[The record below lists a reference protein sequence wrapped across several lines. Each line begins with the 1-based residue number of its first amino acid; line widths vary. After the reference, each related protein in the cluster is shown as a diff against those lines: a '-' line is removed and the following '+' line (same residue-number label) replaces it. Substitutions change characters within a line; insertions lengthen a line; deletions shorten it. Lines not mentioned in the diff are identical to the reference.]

1 MDSVS
6 SVRETKTLIGHEAP
20 EIDRERCMDRIA
32 VLKNPIQEYAW
43 GSKTA
48 IQTLLGL
55 PVPSEKP
62 AAELWLGAHPKAP
75 SEVMIDGEWQ
85 LLEKVIERDPVS
97 VLGKG
102 VAERFSKKL
111 PFLFKVLAADH
122 PLSIQVHP
130 NLEEAREGF
139 ERENR
144 LGIPL
149 NASERNYKDANHK
162 PEILCAITSF
172 EGLKGFRTP
181 EDIIDLMAKVSV
193 STLSDELSRLRKE
206 PDASGL
212 KRFFTSLLSMDQ
224 ARRERVIDEA
234 IRGAERCVNEDR
246 AFYWM
251 VELDREYPG
260 DIGVLSPL
268 IFNLMELGPGEA
280 IYIPAG
286 ELHAYLRGV
295 GMELMA
301 NSDNVLRGGLT
312 PKHVDVPE
320 LLKIVNFISEP
331 VLKVKPHP
339 GELPGE
345 KIYASPAEEFQL
357 SVISVANG
365 DLFISERDRGVEIMI
380 CMEGEAR
387 IKDLESGQV
396 ETVEKGKSLL
406 IPSAL
411 GQYRIVGKATLYKAT
426 VGIAD
431 QTRQ

>member
-1 MDSVS
+1 MGGPKAWSGK
-6 SVRETKTLIGHEAP
+6 RY
-20 EIDRERCMDRIA
+20 MDRIA
-32 VLKNPIQEYAW
+32 VLKNPVQDYAW

-75 SEVMIDGEWQ
+75 SEVMIEGEWRS
-85 LLEKVIERDPVS
+85 LEKVIERDPVS

-102 VAERFSKKL
+102 VAERFSNKL
-111 PFLFKVLAADH
+111 PFLFKVLAADR

-139 ERENR
+139 ARENR
-144 LGIPL
+144 LGISL
-149 NASERNYKDANHK
+149 DASERNYKDANHK
-162 PEILCAITSF
+162 PETLCAITPF

-181 EDIIDLMAKVSV
+181 EAIISLMDRVSV
-193 STLSDELSRLRKE
+193 STLSHELVRLRKE
-206 PDASGL
+206 PDGSGL
-212 KRFFTSLLSMDQ
+212 KHFFTSLMSLDQ
-224 ARRERVIDEA
+224 TRRERLIDEA
-234 IRGAERCVNEDR
+234 IRGAERCAGEDR
-246 AFYWM
+246 SFYWM
-251 VELDREYPG
+251 VELNREYPG

-268 IFNLMELGPGEA
+268 IFNLVELEPGEA

-286 ELHAYLRGV
+286 ELHAYLKGV

-320 LLKIVNFISEP
+320 LLKIVNFSPEP
-331 VLKVKPHP
+331 VGKVKLSR
-339 GELPGE
+339 GLPGE
-345 KIYASPAEEFQL
+345 KIYATPADEFQL

-365 DLFISERDRGVEIMI
+365 DLFISERDGGVEIMI

-387 IKDLESGQV
+387 IKDRGNKEPLVLTTGSSV
-396 ETVEKGKSLL
+396 I
-406 IPSAL
+406 IPAS
-411 GQYRIVGKATLYKAT
+411 VGWYQIEGRAELYKAT
-426 VGIAD
+426 V
-431 QTRQ
+431 

>member
-1 MDSVS
+1 
-6 SVRETKTLIGHEAP
+6 
-20 EIDRERCMDRIA
+20 MDRIA

-55 PVPSEKP
+55 PSPSEKP

-75 SEVMIDGEWQ
+75 SQVMVGGEWQ
-85 LLEKVIERDPVS
+85 SLEGVIETDPVS

-102 VAERFSKKL
+102 VAERFSNKL
-111 PFLFKVLAADH
+111 PFLFKVLAADR

-162 PEILCAITSF
+162 PEILCAFTPF

-181 EDIIDLMAKVSV
+181 EAIINLMDKVSI
-193 STLSDELSRLRKE
+193 STLSDELSRLRRE
-206 PDASGL
+206 PDGSGL
-212 KRFFTSLLSMDQ
+212 KSFFISLVSMDQ

-246 AFYWM
+246 SFYWM
-251 VELDREYPG
+251 VELNREYPG

-268 IFNLMELGPGEA
+268 IFNLVELGPGEA

-320 LLKIVNFISEP
+320 LLKIVNFSPEP
-331 VLKVKPHP
+331 VRKVTPSN
-339 GELPGE
+339 GLPGE
-345 KIYASPAEEFQL
+345 KIYASPAQEFQL
-357 SVISVANG
+357 SIISVANG
-365 DLFISERDRGVEIMI
+365 DPFISERDRGVEIMI
-380 CMEGEAR
+380 CMQGEGE

-411 GQYRIVGKATLYKAT
+411 GEYQIVGRGKLYKAA
-426 VGIAD
+426 V
-431 QTRQ
+431 

>member
-1 MDSVS
+1 MY
-6 SVRETKTLIGHEAP
+6 
-20 EIDRERCMDRIA
+20 RIA

-48 IQTLLGL
+48 IQALLGL

-75 SEVMIDGEWQ
+75 SEVMIEGEWQ
-85 LLEKVIERDPVS
+85 SLEKIIETDPVS
-97 VLGKG
+97 VLGKR
-102 VAERFSKKL
+102 VAERFSNKL
-111 PFLFKVLAADH
+111 PFLFKVLAADR

-130 NLEEAREGF
+130 NLEEARDGF

-144 LGIPL
+144 LGISL
-149 NASERNYKDANHK
+149 DASERNYKDANHK
-162 PEILCAITSF
+162 PEILCAITPF

-181 EDIIDLMAKVSV
+181 EAIINLMDKVSI
-193 STLSDELSRLRKE
+193 STLADELSRLGKE
-206 PDASGL
+206 PDGSGL
-212 KRFFTSLLSMDQ
+212 KHFFTSLVSMDQ

-234 IRGAERCVNEDR
+234 IRGAERFINEDR

-251 VELDREYPG
+251 VELNREYPG
-260 DIGVLSPL
+260 DIGVLSPI

-320 LLKIVNFISEP
+320 LLKIVNFSPEP
-331 VLKVKPHP
+331 VRKVTPS
-339 GELPGE
+339 GGLPGE
-345 KIYASPAEEFQL
+345 KIYATPAEEFQL

-365 DLFISERDRGVEIMI
+365 DPFISERDRGVEIMI
-380 CMEGEAR
+380 CMEGGGE

-406 IPSAL
+406 IHSAL
-411 GQYRIVGKATLYKAT
+411 GQYQIVGEAKLYKAT
-426 VGIAD
+426 VGITD

>member
-1 MDSVS
+1 
-6 SVRETKTLIGHEAP
+6 
-20 EIDRERCMDRIA
+20 MDRIA
-32 VLKNPIQEYAW
+32 VLKNPVQEYAW

-55 PVPSEKP
+55 PVPSERP

-75 SEVMIDGEWQ
+75 SKVFIDGEWQ
-85 LLEKVIERDPVS
+85 SLEKVIERDPVS

-102 VAERFSKKL
+102 VAGKFSDKL
-111 PFLFKVLAADH
+111 PFLLKVLAADR

-130 NLEEAREGF
+130 NLEQAREGF

-149 NASERNYKDANHK
+149 DASERNYKDANHK
-162 PEILCAITSF
+162 PEVLCALTPF

-181 EDIIDLMAKVSV
+181 EVILGLMAKASV

-206 PDASGL
+206 TDSSGL
-212 KRFFTSLLSMDQ
+212 KHFFTSLVSLDQ
-224 ARRERVIDEA
+224 GRRERVIDEA

-251 VELDREYPG
+251 VELNREYPG

-268 IFNLMELGPGEA
+268 IFNLVELGPGEA

-286 ELHAYLRGV
+286 ELHAYLKGV
-295 GMELMA
+295 GTELMA

-312 PKHVDVPE
+312 PKHVDIPE
-320 LLKIVNFISEP
+320 LLKIVKFTPEP
-331 VLKVKPHP
+331 VRKVKLS
-339 GELPGE
+339 GGLPGE
-345 KIYASPAEEFQL
+345 KIYATPAEEFQL
-357 SVISVANG
+357 SVISVATG
-365 DLFISERDRGVEIMI
+365 DRFVSESDRGVEIMI

-387 IKDLESGQV
+387 IKDYDDSEPLLLKTGDSV
-396 ETVEKGKSLL
+396 L
-406 IPSAL
+406 IPSSVDWYEIEGRA
-411 GQYRIVGKATLYKAT
+411 KLYKAT
-426 VGIAD
+426 VQATD
-431 QTRQ
+431 QVSR

>member
-1 MDSVS
+1 
-6 SVRETKTLIGHEAP
+6 
-20 EIDRERCMDRIA
+20 MDRIA

-48 IQTLLGL
+48 IQTLIGL

-75 SEVMIDGEWQ
+75 SEVMIEGEWQ
-85 LLEKVIERDPVS
+85 SLEKIIERDPVS

-102 VAERFSKKL
+102 VAERFSNKL
-111 PFLFKVLAADH
+111 PFLFKVLAADR

-130 NLEEAREGF
+130 NFEEAREGF

-162 PEILCAITSF
+162 PEILCAITPF

-181 EDIIDLMAKVSV
+181 EDIIDLMDRVSV
-193 STLSDELSRLRKE
+193 STLSDELSRLRRE
-206 PDASGL
+206 TDGSGL
-212 KRFFTSLLSMDQ
+212 KRFFTSLISMDQ
-224 ARRERVIDEA
+224 TRRERVIDEA
-234 IRGAERCVNEDR
+234 IRGAEGCINEDR
-246 AFYWM
+246 LFYWM
-251 VELDREYPG
+251 VELNREYPG

-268 IFNLMELGPGEA
+268 IFNLVELGPGEA
-280 IYIPAG
+280 IYIPAN
-286 ELHAYLRGV
+286 ELHAYLKGV

-320 LLKIVNFISEP
+320 LLKIVSFTPEP
-331 VLKVKPHP
+331 VRKVTPS
-339 GELPGE
+339 GGLPGE
-345 KIYASPAEEFQL
+345 KIYATPAEEFQL
-357 SVISVANG
+357 SVISVANR
-365 DLFISERDRGVEIMI
+365 DPFISERDRGVEIMI
-380 CMEGEAR
+380 CMEGGAE

-396 ETVEKGKSLL
+396 ETVAKGKSLL

-411 GQYRIVGKATLYKAT
+411 SQYQIVGEATIYKAT
-426 VGIAD
+426 V
-431 QTRQ
+431 

>member
-1 MDSVS
+1 
-6 SVRETKTLIGHEAP
+6 
-20 EIDRERCMDRIA
+20 MDRIA

-43 GSKTA
+43 GSKAA

-55 PVPSEKP
+55 PSPSEKP

-75 SEVMIDGEWQ
+75 SEVMVDGEWQ
-85 LLEKVIERDPVS
+85 SLEKIIERDPVS

-102 VAERFSKKL
+102 VAKRFSNKL

-149 NASERNYKDANHK
+149 DASERNYKDANHK
-162 PEILCAITSF
+162 PEILCAVTPF

-181 EDIIDLMAKVSV
+181 ENISSLMDRVSV
-193 STLSDELSRLRKE
+193 STLSHELSGLRNE
-206 PDASGL
+206 SDGSGL
-212 KRFFTSLLSMDQ
+212 KHFFTSLMSLDQ
-224 ARRERVIDEA
+224 AHREQVVDEA
-234 IRGAERCVNEDR
+234 IRGAERCVSEDR
-246 AFYWM
+246 SFYWM
-251 VELDREYPG
+251 GELNREYPG

-268 IFNLMELGPGEA
+268 IFNLVELAPGEA

-286 ELHAYLRGV
+286 ELHAYLKGV

-320 LLKIVNFISEP
+320 LLKIVNFSPEP
-331 VLKVKPHP
+331 VWKVELS
-339 GELPGE
+339 GGLPGE
-345 KIYASPAEEFQL
+345 RIYTTPADEFQL

-365 DLFISERDRGVEIMI
+365 DPFISEKDRGVEIMI

-387 IKDLESGQV
+387 IKDSGIN
-396 ETVEKGKSLL
+396 EPLSLTTGNSVI
-406 IPSAL
+406 IPSS
-411 GQYRIVGKATLYKAT
+411 VGWYQIDGRGKLYKAA
-426 VGIAD
+426 V
-431 QTRQ
+431 

>member
-1 MDSVS
+1 
-6 SVRETKTLIGHEAP
+6 
-20 EIDRERCMDRIA
+20 MDRIA
-32 VLKNPIQEYAW
+32 VLKNPVQEYAW

-48 IQTLLGL
+48 IQTLIGL

-75 SEVMIDGEWQ
+75 SQVMVDGEWQ
-85 LLEKVIERDPVS
+85 SLEKIIERDPVS
-97 VLGKG
+97 VLGKR

-111 PFLFKVLAADH
+111 PFLFKVLAADR

-130 NLEEAREGF
+130 NFEQAREGF

-144 LGIPL
+144 LGISL
-149 NASERNYKDANHK
+149 DSSERNYRDANHK
-162 PEILCAITSF
+162 PEILCAVTPF
-172 EGLKGFRTP
+172 EGLKGFRSP
-181 EDIIDLMAKVSV
+181 EDILSLMDRVSV
-193 STLSDELSRLRKE
+193 STLSDELSGLRKE
-206 PDASGL
+206 TDGSGL
-212 KRFFTSLLSMDQ
+212 RRFFTSLVSMDQ

-234 IRGAERCVNEDR
+234 IRGAGSCVNEDR
-246 AFYWM
+246 SFYWM
-251 VELDREYPG
+251 VELNREYPG

-280 IYIPAG
+280 IYIPAN

-320 LLKIVNFISEP
+320 LLKIVNFTPEP
-331 VLKVKPHP
+331 VRKVKPHP
-339 GELPGE
+339 GGLPGE
-345 KIYASPAEEFQL
+345 KIYATPAEEFQL

-365 DLFISERDRGVEIMI
+365 DPFISERDRGVEIMI

-387 IKDLESGQV
+387 IKDSGTN
-396 ETVEKGKSLL
+396 EPLL
-406 IPSAL
+406 LTTGNSVIIPSS
-411 GQYRIVGKATLYKAT
+411 VGWYQIEGRARVYKAT
-426 VGIAD
+426 V
-431 QTRQ
+431 

>member
-1 MDSVS
+1 
-6 SVRETKTLIGHEAP
+6 
-20 EIDRERCMDRIA
+20 MDRIA
-32 VLKNPIQEYAW
+32 VLKNPIQEYGW

-55 PVPSEKP
+55 PVSSRRP

-75 SEVMIDGEWQ
+75 SQVMVEGEWQ
-85 LLEKVIERDPVS
+85 SLDKVIETDPVS
-97 VLGKG
+97 VLGKR

-111 PFLFKVLAADH
+111 PFLFKVLAADR

-139 ERENR
+139 ERENK

-162 PEILCAITSF
+162 PEILCAITPF

-181 EDIIDLMAKVSV
+181 EDILSLMDRVSIT
-193 STLSDELSRLRKE
+193 TLADELSRLRKE
-206 PDASGL
+206 PDGSGL
-212 KRFFTSLLSMDQ
+212 KPFFTSLVSMDQ

-246 AFYWM
+246 SFYWM
-251 VELDREYPG
+251 VELNREYPG
-260 DIGVLSPL
+260 DIGVLSPI
-268 IFNLMELGPGEA
+268 IFNLVELGPGEA

-320 LLKIVNFISEP
+320 LLKIVNFSPEP
-331 VLKVKPHP
+331 VRKVTPS
-339 GELPGE
+339 GGLPGE

-365 DLFISERDRGVEIMI
+365 NPFISERDRGVEIMI

-387 IKDLESGQV
+387 IKDSGTN
-396 ETVEKGKSLL
+396 EPLL
-406 IPSAL
+406 FTTGDSVIIPSS
-411 GQYRIVGKATLYKAT
+411 VGWYQIEGRGKLYKAA
-426 VGIAD
+426 V
-431 QTRQ
+431 

>member
-1 MDSVS
+1 
-6 SVRETKTLIGHEAP
+6 
-20 EIDRERCMDRIA
+20 
-32 VLKNPIQEYAW
+32 
-43 GSKTA
+43 
-48 IQTLLGL
+48 
-55 PVPSEKP
+55 
-62 AAELWLGAHPKAP
+62 
-75 SEVMIDGEWQ
+75 
-85 LLEKVIERDPVS
+85 
-97 VLGKG
+97 
-102 VAERFSKKL
+102 
-111 PFLFKVLAADH
+111 
-122 PLSIQVHP
+122 
-130 NLEEAREGF
+130 
-139 ERENR
+139 
-144 LGIPL
+144 
-149 NASERNYKDANHK
+149 
-162 PEILCAITSF
+162 
-172 EGLKGFRTP
+172 
-181 EDIIDLMAKVSV
+181 MAKVSV

-365 DLFISERDRGVEIMI
+365 DFFISERDRGVEIMI
-380 CMEGEAR
+380 CMVGRKTR
-387 IKDLESGQV
+387 IKDLESGDPALITDSVTIYFRDIYDHTIQII
-396 ETVEKGKSLL
+396 ETIETCRDLVSGMHDMYLSAISNKMNEIMKVLTIIATIFIPLTFIAGIYGMNFAHMPELQWRWSYPVLWCVL
-406 IPSAL
+406 IL
-411 GQYRIVGKATLYKAT
+411 VGAVMLVFFRKKKWL
-426 VGIAD
+426 
-431 QTRQ
+431 

>member
-1 MDSVS
+1 
-6 SVRETKTLIGHEAP
+6 
-20 EIDRERCMDRIA
+20 MDRIA
-32 VLKNPIQEYAW
+32 VLKNPVQEYAW

-55 PVPSEKP
+55 PAPSEKP

-75 SEVMIDGEWQ
+75 SEVMIEGEWQ
-85 LLEKVIERDPVS
+85 SLEKIIERDPVS

-102 VAERFSKKL
+102 VAKRFSNKL

-149 NASERNYKDANHK
+149 DASERNYKDANHK
-162 PEILCAITSF
+162 PEILCAVTPF

-181 EDIIDLMAKVSV
+181 EATINLMAKISV
-193 STLSDELSRLRKE
+193 SSLSHELGRLRKE
-206 PDASGL
+206 PDGSGL
-212 KRFFTSLLSMDQ
+212 KHFFTSLMSLDQ
-224 ARRERVIDEA
+224 TRREWVIDEA
-234 IRGAERCVNEDR
+234 IRGAERYVSEDR
-246 AFYWM
+246 SFYWM
-251 VELDREYPG
+251 VELNREYPG

-268 IFNLMELGPGEA
+268 IFNLVELGPGEA
-280 IYIPAG
+280 IYTPAG
-286 ELHAYLRGV
+286 ELHAYLKGV

-320 LLKIVNFISEP
+320 LLKIVNFSPEP
-331 VLKVKPHP
+331 VGKVELS
-339 GELPGE
+339 GGLPGE
-345 KIYASPAEEFQL
+345 KIYTTPADEFQL

-365 DLFISERDRGVEIMI
+365 DPFISEKDRGVEIMI

-387 IKDLESGQV
+387 IKDSGIN
-396 ETVEKGKSLL
+396 EPLSLTTGNSVI
-406 IPSAL
+406 IPSS
-411 GQYRIVGKATLYKAT
+411 VGWYQIDGRAELYKAT
-426 VGIAD
+426 V
-431 QTRQ
+431 